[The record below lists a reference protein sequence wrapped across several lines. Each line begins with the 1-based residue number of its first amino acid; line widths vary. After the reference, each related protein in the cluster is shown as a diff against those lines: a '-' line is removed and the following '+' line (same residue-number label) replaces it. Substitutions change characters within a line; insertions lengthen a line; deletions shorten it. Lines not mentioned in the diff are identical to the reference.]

1 MARIR
6 TDFRKVTLKKIPL
19 FKTASTNT
27 IKRLDKEA
35 TRKSYTRGEHII
47 VRSSNDTDVYIL
59 LSGQARVAIYSS
71 HGKVVGFRKINPG
84 DLFGEFAAID
94 GQERSATVEAVRAS
108 SALVMSAASFKEMM
122 ETDPAFLNTVLMHLV
137 NILRS
142 MTARVV
148 EFSTLAVKNRIHN
161 ELLRLAKAPADGTGL
176 YQISPAPTHLEIAA
190 QISTHREAVSREIS
204 RLKRLGLIERQGKS
218 LIVKDYACLKKM
230 VHDASGKCL
239 ISESETM

>member
-1 MARIR
+1 MARTK

-19 FKTASTNT
+19 FKTASANT

-35 TRKSYTRGEHII
+35 IRKPYTRGEHII
-47 VRSSNDTDVYIL
+47 VRSSQDTDVFIL

-71 HGKVVGFRKINPG
+71 HGKVVGFRQINPG

-94 GQERSATVEAVRAS
+94 GRERSATVEAVKAS
-108 SALVMSAASFKEMM
+108 SALVISAALFKDMM
-122 ETDPAFLNTVLMHLV
+122 ETDPAFLNTVLTHLV
-137 NILRS
+137 NILRT

-161 ELLRLAKAPADGTGL
+161 ELLRLAKAPADGVGL
-176 YQISPAPTHLEIAA
+176 HQINPAPTHLEIAA

-204 RLKRLGLIERQGKS
+204 RLKRLGLVERSGKS
-218 LIVKDYACLKKM
+218 LIVKDYARLEKM

-239 ISESETM
+239 LSEQETG

>member
-1 MARIR
+1 MTRTR

-19 FKTASTNT
+19 FKAASINT

-35 TRKSYTRGEHII
+35 TRKSYTRGDHII
-47 VRSSNDTDVYIL
+47 VRSRKDTDVYIL
-59 LSGQARVAIYSS
+59 LSGLARVAIYSS
-71 HGKVVGFRKINPG
+71 HGKVVGFRQINPG

-94 GQERSATVEAVRAS
+94 GQERSATVEAVKAS
-108 SALVMSAASFKEMM
+108 SVLVMSAATFREMM
-122 ETDPAFLNTVLMHLV
+122 ETDPAFLNTVLTHLV

-161 ELLRLAKAPADGTGL
+161 ELLRLAKATTDGTGL
-176 YQISPAPTHLEIAA
+176 YQINPAPTHLEIAS

-204 RLKRLGLIERQGKS
+204 CLKRLGLLERRGKS
-218 LIVKDYACLKKM
+218 LIVKDYARLKKM
-230 VHDASGKCL
+230 VHEASGKCL
-239 ISESETM
+239 IPESETV